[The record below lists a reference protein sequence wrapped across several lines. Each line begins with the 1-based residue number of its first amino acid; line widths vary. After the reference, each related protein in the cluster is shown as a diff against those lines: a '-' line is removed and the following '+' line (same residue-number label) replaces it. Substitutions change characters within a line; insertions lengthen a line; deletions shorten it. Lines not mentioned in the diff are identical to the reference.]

1 MPENLVADPVSATAA
16 RDVVALFD
24 IDGTLIRAGDP
35 AHRAAFDHALAS
47 VFAVPATLD
56 GVPLAGRLDRE
67 IARLALAPHGIG
79 PVAVEARLDELVTV
93 MGGHYAAAVGRG
105 DRLDHLLPGV
115 AATASALRAAGV
127 ALAVVTGSARPV
139 ARAKLAAAHLD
150 GLFPV
155 GAYGDEADDR
165 AELVRRG
172 IAGAEAHYGR
182 PFPPARA
189 IVIGDTPLDVRAART
204 AGTRALAVCTGAA
217 ARTALEEAHPDAVLD
232 DLADAEQV
240 LQVVLDGDGPAGS
253 RPARVDHRPGG
264 QPARSPDQ

>member
-1 MPENLVADPVSATAA
+1 MADPVATTPT

-67 IARLALAPHGIG
+67 IARLALAPHGVD
-79 PVAVEARLDELVTV
+79 PVAVEAGLDELVSV

-105 DRLDHLLPGV
+105 DRLGHLLPGV
-115 AATASALRAAGV
+115 TEAVSALRAAGI

-150 GLFPV
+150 ELFPV

-165 AELVRRG
+165 AELVRLG

-182 PFPPARA
+182 RFPPPRA
-189 IVIGDTPLDVRAART
+189 IVIGDTPLDVRAARI
-204 AGTRALAVCTGAA
+204 AGVRALAVCTGAVPRA
-217 ARTALEEAHPDAVLD
+217 ALEDAYPDAVLD
-232 DLADAEQV
+232 DLADTERV
-240 LQVVLDGDGPAGS
+240 LRVVLDGDGPAGP
-253 RPARVDHRPGG
+253 RPARVVHRSGDRPT
-264 QPARSPDQ
+264 RSEDQ